1 MSEATKKKIL
11 SGARVCLAREGH
23 RRSTI
28 KRISEYAG
36 VNHGLLHHYFGSKEE
51 LMVALLEQQTNH
63 MLKELFQDQPHWL
76 EKLRK
81 GERPLELQQME
92 HEELLKQSF
101 ESLEK
106 RFFSLHDDFSRVIIE
121 FLSMSE
127 EMPRV
132 AAKLREVFRERRHLL
147 GLYFDSDNPGLP
159 TLLLGAMMGLLF
171 HYRLDPEIAVEQA
184 RDLLRDQLFHNSI
197 KP

>member
-1 MSEATKKKIL
+1 
-11 SGARVCLAREGH
+11 
-23 RRSTI
+23 
-28 KRISEYAG
+28 
-36 VNHGLLHHYFGSKEE
+36 
-51 LMVALLEQQTNH
+51 MVALLEQQTNH